1 MYIQCIS
8 EDVQGAKLL
17 LIQRFWDTE
26 TVYYPAQNT
35 HHMSKHAE
43 HVYTLCI
50 FKGNRVMYC

>member
-43 HVYTLCI
+43 HVYTPYVYS
-50 FKGNRVMYC
+50 RVIE